1 MFTPAQKQMMLKLF
15 SMFVVV
21 RGFNLALIVIAQYIT
36 AIFIMAPPS
45 QSLSQILLDRSLFA
59 LILATVG
66 AIASGYIIN
75 NFYDSEK
82 DSINRPHKSTL
93 EQYVSQNT
101 KLILY
106 FIINF
111 IVVVIAS
118 YVSFRS
124 VLFFSI
130 YIFAIWFYSH
140 KIKKMPIIG
149 NLVSAILTI
158 TPFFAIFLYYKNY
171 SGLIFIFGFYLFL
184 ILSMRELVKDLENLK
199 GDFSLEYK
207 TIPVVYGEKIAKI
220 MIVVLVTVNIL
231 VTGYLVKSYDL
242 GRMDYFFYGSVSL
255 ICIVT
260 ILVFLAKNQRQYV
273 HIHNLLKLLI
283 LLGVFSIILLN
294 PMLILSKLL

>member
-36 AIFIMAPPS
+36 AIFIMAPSS

-231 VTGYLVKSYDL
+231 VTGFLVKSYDL

-255 ICIVT
+255 LCIVT
-260 ILVFLAKNQRQYV
+260 LLVFLAKNQRQYV

>member
-1 MFTPAQKQMMLKLF
+1 MFTSTQKQVMLKLF

-21 RGFNLALIVIAQYIT
+21 RGFNLALIVFAQYIT
-36 AIFIMAPPS
+36 AIFIMAPN
-45 QSLSQILLDRSLFA
+45 QSLSEILFDRPLFA

-75 NFYDSEK
+75 NFYDTEK
-82 DSINRPHKSTL
+82 DVINRPHQSIL

-111 IVVVIAS
+111 IVVIIAS

-124 VLFFSI
+124 VLFFSV

-140 KIKKMPIIG
+140 KIKKRPIIG
-149 NLVSAILTI
+149 NLISAILTI

-171 SGLIFIFGFYLFL
+171 SGLIFVFGFYLFL
-184 ILSMRELVKDLENLK
+184 VLSMRELVKDLENLK
-199 GDFSLEYK
+199 GDLTLNYK

-220 MIVVLVTVNIL
+220 MVVILVTINIL
-231 VTGYLVKSYDL
+231 VTWYLVSTYDL
-242 GRMDYFFYGSVSL
+242 GKMDYFFYVSISLLSV
-255 ICIVT
+255 V
-260 ILVFLAKNQRQYV
+260 VAFLFSAQHQQQYMRI
-273 HIHNLLKLLI
+273 HILLKLLV

-294 PMLILSKLL
+294 PSLILSKIL

>member
-1 MFTPAQKQMMLKLF
+1 MFTSTQKQIMLKLF

-36 AIFIMAPPS
+36 AVFIMAPSS
-45 QSLSQILLDRSLFA
+45 QSLSEILLDRPLFA

-82 DSINRPHKSTL
+82 DSINRPRKSTL

-101 KLILY
+101 KLTLY

-111 IVVVIAS
+111 IVVIIAS

-130 YIFAIWFYSH
+130 YIFSIWFYSH
-140 KIKKMPIIG
+140 KIKKRPIIG
-149 NLVSAILTI
+149 NLISAILTI

-171 SGLIFIFGFYLFL
+171 SGLIFVFGFYLFL
-184 ILSMRELVKDLENLK
+184 ILAMRELVKDLENLK
-199 GDFSLEYK
+199 GDLTLDYK
-207 TIPVVYGEKIAKI
+207 TVPVVYGEKTAKI
-220 MIVVLVTVNIL
+220 MIALLVMINIL
-231 VTGYLVKSYDL
+231 VTGYLVSTYDL
-242 GRMDYFFYGSVSL
+242 GEMDYFFYGSMSL
-255 ICIVT
+255 LS
-260 ILVFLAKNQRQYV
+260 LVVVLIYKAQYQRQYV
-273 HIHNLLKLLI
+273 WVHNLLKLLI
-283 LLGVFSIILLN
+283 LLGVFSIVLLN
-294 PMLILSKLL
+294 PSLILSKLL

>member
-21 RGFNLALIVIAQYIT
+21 RGYNLALIVIAQYIT
-36 AIFIMAPPS
+36 AIFIMAPAS

-255 ICIVT
+255 LCIVT

-283 LLGVFSIILLN
+283 LLGFLVLFY
-294 PMLILSKLL
+294 

>member
-1 MFTPAQKQMMLKLF
+1 
-15 SMFVVV
+15 MFVVV

-231 VTGYLVKSYDL
+231 VTGFLVKSYDL

-255 ICIVT
+255 LCIVT
-260 ILVFLAKNQRQYV
+260 LLVFLAKNQRQYV

>member
-1 MFTPAQKQMMLKLF
+1 MFTSTQKQVMLKLF

-21 RGFNLALIVIAQYIT
+21 RGFNLALIVFAQYIT
-36 AIFIMAPPS
+36 AIFIMAPN
-45 QSLSQILLDRSLFA
+45 QSLSEILFDRSLFA

-75 NFYDSEK
+75 NFYDTEK
-82 DSINRPHKSTL
+82 DVINRPHQSIL

-111 IVVVIAS
+111 IVVIIAS

-124 VLFFSI
+124 VLFFSV

-140 KIKKMPIIG
+140 KIKKRPIIG
-149 NLVSAILTI
+149 NLISAILTI

-171 SGLIFIFGFYLFL
+171 SGLIFVFGFYLFL
-184 ILSMRELVKDLENLK
+184 VLSMRELVKDLENLK
-199 GDFSLEYK
+199 GDLTLNYK

-220 MIVVLVTVNIL
+220 MVVILVTINIL
-231 VTGYLVKSYDL
+231 VTWYLVSTYDL
-242 GRMDYFFYGSVSL
+242 GKMDYFFYVSISLLSV
-255 ICIVT
+255 V
-260 ILVFLAKNQRQYV
+260 VAFLFSAQHQQQYMRI
-273 HIHNLLKLLI
+273 HILLKLLV

-294 PMLILSKLL
+294 PSLILSKIL

>member
-1 MFTPAQKQMMLKLF
+1 MFTSTQKQVMLKLF

-21 RGFNLALIVIAQYIT
+21 RGFNLALIVFAQYIT
-36 AIFIMAPPS
+36 AIFIMAPN
-45 QSLSQILLDRSLFA
+45 QSLSEILFDRPLFA

-75 NFYDSEK
+75 NFYDTEK
-82 DSINRPHKSTL
+82 DVINRPHQSIL

-111 IVVVIAS
+111 IVVIIAS

-124 VLFFSI
+124 VLFFSV

-140 KIKKMPIIG
+140 KIKKRPIIG
-149 NLVSAILTI
+149 NLISAILTI

-171 SGLIFIFGFYLFL
+171 SGLIFVFGFYLFL
-184 ILSMRELVKDLENLK
+184 VLSMRVLVKDLENLK
-199 GDFSLEYK
+199 GDLTLNYK

-220 MIVVLVTVNIL
+220 MVVILVTINIL
-231 VTGYLVKSYDL
+231 VTWYLVSTYDL
-242 GRMDYFFYGSVSL
+242 GKMDYFFYVSISLLSV
-255 ICIVT
+255 V
-260 ILVFLAKNQRQYV
+260 VAFLFSAQHQQQYMRI
-273 HIHNLLKLLI
+273 HILLKLLV

-294 PMLILSKLL
+294 PSLILSKIL

>member
-1 MFTPAQKQMMLKLF
+1 MFTPIQKQMMLKLF

-36 AIFIMAPPS
+36 AVFIMAPPS
-45 QSLSQILLDRSLFA
+45 QSLSEILFDRPLFA
-59 LILATVG
+59 LIFATVG

-82 DSINRPHKSTL
+82 DSINRPRKSTL

-101 KLILY
+101 KLVLY

-111 IVVVIAS
+111 IVVFIAS

-149 NLVSAILTI
+149 NLISAILTI

-171 SGLIFIFGFYLFL
+171 SGLIFVFGFYLFL

-199 GDFSLEYK
+199 GDLTLDYK

-220 MIVVLVTVNIL
+220 MIALLVAINIL
-231 VTGYLVKSYDL
+231 VTLFVVTTYDL
-242 GRMDYFFYGSVSL
+242 GTMDYFFYGSMTLLS
-255 ICIVT
+255 IVLL
-260 ILVFLAKNQRQYV
+260 LVFLAQSQRQYV
-273 HIHNLLKLLI
+273 RIHNLLKVLI
-283 LLGVFSIILLN
+283 LLGVFSIVLLN
-294 PMLILSKLL
+294 PTLVLSKIL

>member
-118 YVSFRS
+118 YLSFRS

-255 ICIVT
+255 LCIVT

>member
-36 AIFIMAPPS
+36 AIFIMAPSS

-220 MIVVLVTVNIL
+220 MIVVLVTINIL
-231 VTGYLVKSYDL
+231 VTGYLVKNYDL

-255 ICIVT
+255 LCIVT
-260 ILVFLAKNQRQYV
+260 LLVFLAKNQRQYV

>member
-1 MFTPAQKQMMLKLF
+1 MFTPAQKQMILKLF

-158 TPFFAIFLYYKNY
+158 TPFFAIFLYYKNF
-171 SGLIFIFGFYLFL
+171 SGLIFVFGFYLFL

-231 VTGYLVKSYDL
+231 VTGFLVKSYDL

-255 ICIVT
+255 LCIVT
-260 ILVFLAKNQRQYV
+260 LLVFLAKNQRQYV

>member
-255 ICIVT
+255 LCIVT
-260 ILVFLAKNQRQYV
+260 ILVFIAKNQRQYV

>member
-1 MFTPAQKQMMLKLF
+1 MFTSIQKQMMLKLF

-36 AIFIMAPPS
+36 AVFIMAPSS
-45 QSLSQILLDRSLFA
+45 QSLSEILFDRPLFA

-82 DSINRPHKSTL
+82 DYINRPHKSTL

-106 FIINF
+106 FVINF
-111 IVVVIAS
+111 IVVIIAS

-130 YIFAIWFYSH
+130 YIFSIWFYSH
-140 KIKKMPIIG
+140 KIKKMPIVG
-149 NLVSAILTI
+149 NLISAILTI

-171 SGLIFIFGFYLFL
+171 SGLIFVFGFYLFM

-199 GDFSLEYK
+199 GDLTLNYK
-207 TIPVVYGEKIAKI
+207 TVPVVYGEKIAKI
-220 MIVVLVTVNIL
+220 MIVFLVVSNIL
-231 VTGYLVKSYDL
+231 VTAYLVSSYDL
-242 GRMDYFFYGSVSL
+242 GKMDYFFYGSVSVL
-255 ICIVT
+255 ALVVT
-260 ILVFLAKNQRQYV
+260 LLYKAESQRQYV
-273 HIHNLLKLLI
+273 HIHNLLKFLV
-283 LLGVFSIILLN
+283 LLGVFSIVLLN
-294 PMLILSKLL
+294 PTLILSKLL